1 MSKTLRTIA
10 LAMLAVAL
18 FAGSAFAA
26 STAYQGDKTQAQ
38 AGTVDDFFWTGAVN
52 DKWANA
58 GNWRLGDGTSPA
70 PNAPA
75 ATNSVFFD
83 SQYFAKPGPQV
94 VVVDAA
100 ADALDVVADWLA
112 TPNPGEISPVDVTIR
127 IEKAGTLTI
136 ADGGGLYASPRSHLT
151 IAGDGTLHFAAAFFL
166 HTDVGAYRDPTMLTV
181 DVSMTHGPAGAA
193 GGLPTF
199 VVGDYSELALK
210 KPVNAANGEKAAW
223 NHDVTPV
230 FTGTPMTPTGPAAAA
245 ITGVPVNAV
254 FSVSDASQLK
264 VWDQAAN
271 ASVPFTLVG
280 ADGTGHMEG
289 TLRVTESFRIMGDR
303 TNLFSV
309 EFSQVKTNPGQDL
322 IPTIEVVSGKTFTV
336 EQDPTGTGK
345 GQEALWHMIPGAG
358 VRRSFAKAGTGTLV
372 LRGIAGLDTLN
383 HADAVLEDMMA
394 RIVVKQG
401 TLAFEKGTGSPSS
414 PAWQPMGM
422 GNTAANIGHD
432 NKEINIWAGATVDV
446 RNTQA
451 IRPDSTEA
459 GNLINMVFENAGT
472 LKVARASIA
481 NLQGVDPIGGA
492 TAQGVTRRE
501 IYPEDANVA
510 NANDQA
516 LYYMIPRAAVHMMNA
531 STSLLQV
538 HGDQA
543 FTRVYGD
550 GTIDIDAKADLITTA
565 MPEDP
570 KSNDSKQYRFIGTVK
585 GAGGVGFAKLY
596 RLIEPILAPIYQTN
610 IPADLAY
617 YNKEYT
623 SQYYPYLGMKRTA
636 EGNRYVGTKNEYED
650 DTLVFGLAELVVD
663 ESTLLPAPAGGEED
677 GSFPTVGALWLRS
690 NVIGNVDTN
699 FVGHLRALRSTTAN
713 VYSDTVYFA
722 HVKIDGTR
730 NTPRGKEESPEAMIW
745 VNTPNAKYRPLS
757 QIVDPLR
764 KDYPDDRRYLV
775 FGDVTYNVNKDLT
788 FPGGYSQIRS
798 FSKLGEGT
806 LLILGKGAN
815 GQKGVSDAV
824 FIESGRVWITHE
836 SGTGLGENDVTV
848 TGSQKATQDWTALHV
863 KNGLDIKNDLA
874 FADQTALFVTEVNEK
889 NSNYVSLE
897 DASKQYAER
906 SSVGITNK
914 VEGAGSTPGIDFQG
928 TIIQH
933 RASSVEGY
941 KIFKTVDEI
950 DATVLRGY
958 LEDAYGYNSEGYTVQ
973 TEAEAG
979 SGQHGFVLGS
989 SNGLF
994 AVPYLEP
1001 KDSLL
1006 PEQTNIAFDVDVF
1019 LPEGADE
1026 ADWRLDEPL
1035 AEAITGD
1042 WASLTARRIA
1052 STNADAAARIH
1063 IEGNLNVDKPNYYED
1078 VMMTLTIVKDGNAPQ
1093 YWNGHRLYT
1102 IKRQKSDP
1110 NDPNVTPTPP
1120 TPPTPVV
1127 SPDVESTSVVT
1138 VDPASEE
1145 LDEGEDL
1152 VLRMA
1157 ATDVEVDASG
1167 KIVKLKDADG
1177 NLVDVTDVVVMI
1189 GSTAVSNYT
1198 AELVGG
1204 AWQITVPAASVP
1216 TGTAMSVYL
1225 SGKLADGTTIKT
1237 ASAGTVTKGATPGPE
1252 PTPSSSGGGGC
1263 DAGFGGL
1270 ALAAAALV
1278 VLRRRG

>member
-18 FAGSAFAA
+18 FASGAFAA
-26 STAYQGDKTQAQ
+26 YAGGTTPLTADVTH
-38 AGTVDDFFWTGAVN
+38 FWTGAGPADAGGWKDWTNPANWLGGAVPN
-52 DKWANA
+52 DPADIA
-58 GNWRLGDGTSPA
+58 GFRESDFAVAGPQRVKVTSAVQVLAIVADPVTA
-70 PNAPA
+70 ATAPA
-75 ATNSVFFD
+75 N
-83 SQYFAKPGPQV
+83 
-94 VVVDAA
+94 
-100 ADALDVVADWLA
+100 
-112 TPNPGEISPVDVTIR
+112 PVDVTIQVER
-127 IEKAGTLTI
+127 NVTLSVATT
-136 ADGGGLYASPRSHLT
+136 GGLYTNPKSHLT
-151 IAGDGTLHFAAAFFL
+151 LMGDGTLALLGVFWFM
-166 HTDVGAYRDPTMLTV
+166 TEDGVERDPTMLTV
-181 DVSMTHGPAGAA
+181 DVRMLHGAFAPG
-193 GGLPTF
+193 GVQGLPTF
-199 VVGDYSELALK
+199 AIGNWSELALGQS
-210 KPVNAANGEKAAW
+210 VNAVNNDRAGWDWTAS
-223 NHDVTPV
+223 PV
-230 FTGTPMTPTGPAAAA
+230 FAKTAAAPHPA
-245 ITGVPVNAV
+245 TEGVPLTSV
-254 FSVSDASQLK
+254 FSVSSPSH
-264 VWDQAAN
+264 VSVFNSAA
-271 ASVPFTLVG
+271 ALAQVPFSIVG
-280 ADGTGHMEG
+280 TTSHLEG
-289 TLRVTESFRIMGDR
+289 TLRVTESFRIMGGR
-303 TNLFSV
+303 TGLFSAQ
-309 EFSQVKTNPGQDL
+309 FSQKTIRSGYNL
-322 IPTIEVVSGKTFTV
+322 VPTIEVVAGKVFTV
-336 EQDPTGTGK
+336 EQATAAKAET
-345 GQEALWHMIPGAG
+345 ALYHLAPDSGI
-358 VRRSFAKAGTGTLV
+358 RRTFAKAGAGELV
-372 LRGIAGLDTLN
+372 LRGIEAMDGAD
-383 HADAVLEDMMA
+383 HVDAVLEDKMA
-394 RIVVKQG
+394 VIIVKQG
-401 TLAFEKGTGSPSS
+401 TLAFERGLRSGS
-414 PAWQPMGM
+414 PAWQPSGM
-422 GNTAANIGHD
+422 GTTALNIGD
-432 NKEINIWAGATVDV
+432 DKKVIDIWAGATVDV
-446 RNTQA
+446 RTDEA
-451 IRPDSTEA
+451 IRPDSLA
-459 GNLINMVFENAGT
+459 GTNLFEMTFENAGT
-472 LKVARASIA
+472 LEVAWASIA
-481 NLQGVDPIGGA
+481 NLEGIEGTP
-492 TAQGVTRRE
+492 QGVTHRE
-501 IYPEDANVA
+501 VYPMDAN
-510 NANDQA
+510 NPDDQTM
-516 LYYMIPRAAVHMMNA
+516 YYMIPRASVHMKNEA
-531 STSLLQV
+531 TSFLRV

-550 GTIDIDAKADLITTA
+550 GTIDIDEKADLITVA
-565 MPEDP
+565 MPADP
-570 KSNDSKQYRFIGTVK
+570 KENESKQYRFIGTVK
-585 GAGGVGFAKLY
+585 GKGGVGFAKHYKAYMPGGVLTPPLY
-596 RLIEPILAPIYQTN
+596 ECNADAAV
-610 IPADLAY
+610 PAAV
-617 YNKEYT
+617 NKDYT
-623 SQYYPYLGMKRTA
+623 AQYFPYLGMKKV
-636 EGNRYVGTKNEYED
+636 EDRYAGTKNEYED

-690 NVIGNVDTN
+690 NVCADLYGNY
-699 FVGHLRALRSTTAN
+699 VGHLRALRSTTAN

-730 NTPRGKEESPEAMIW
+730 HMPNGEVGSPEAMIW
-745 VNTPNAKYRPLS
+745 VNTPHAKYRPLS
-757 QIVDPLR
+757 QVVDPVR
-764 KDYPDDRRYLV
+764 KDFPDDRRYLV
-775 FGDVTYNVNKDLT
+775 FGDVTYNANKHIT
-788 FPGGYSQIRS
+788 FPGGYNQVRS
-798 FSKLGEGT
+798 FTKLGEGT
-806 LLILGKGAN
+806 LLILGKGVN
-815 GQKGVSDAV
+815 GQKGVTDAV
-824 FIESGRVWITHE
+824 RIGTGRVWITHE

-848 TGSQKATQDWTALHV
+848 RSSQKLTEDWTALHV
-863 KNGLDIKNDLA
+863 ANGLDIKNDLA
-874 FADQTALFVTEVNEK
+874 FTDRTSLFVTEVNEK

-897 DASKQYAER
+897 DGSKQYAER
-906 SSVGITNK
+906 SAVNITNK
-914 VEGAGSTPGIDFQG
+914 AEGIGLLKEPGIDFQG

-958 LEDAYGYNSEGYTVQ
+958 LEDAYGYNGEGYTVQ

-989 SNGLF
+989 SNSVF
-994 AVPYLEP
+994 QVPYLEP

-1026 ADWRLDEPL
+1026 ADWLLDQPL

-1052 STNADAAARIH
+1052 SPNADAAARIH
-1063 IEGNLNVDKPNYYED
+1063 VEGNLNVDKPNYYEN
-1078 VMMTLTIVKDGNAPQ
+1078 VMMTLTIVKDGAAPQ
-1093 YWNGHRLYT
+1093 YWNGQRLYT
-1102 IKRQKSDP
+1102 IQRKKSDP

-1278 VLRRRG
+1278 VLRKRG